1 MATLTSSL
9 YFCEQNLKFP
19 GINQAWSFRMALAA
33 AGTTQTLAL
42 PGLAS
47 NPGQVNVINPV
58 TPYNSP
64 QQGRKFIPYLMCVRD
79 VGSATPGTPGN
90 LSGAGASGG
99 GTVSII
105 DQSQSNAVVAILT
118 APATA
123 SPAQA
128 LLATLT
134 TAPVLTNPY
143 DQLAITYTQP
153 TGATATATGF
163 TVDFFGF
170 WQGGI

>member
-1 MATLTSSL
+1 MATLTSGL
-9 YFCEQNLKFP
+9 YYCEQNLKYP
-19 GINQAWSFRMALAA
+19 GINQAWSFRMALTA
-33 AGTTQTLAL
+33 AGTTQTTPL

-47 NPGQVNVINPV
+47 NPGQITVINAV

-64 QQGRKFIPYLMCVRD
+64 QQGRKFIPFALCVRD
-79 VGSATPGTPGN
+79 VSSAVPATPGN
-90 LSGAGASGG
+90 LSGAGASAG
-99 GTVSII
+99 GTVQII
-105 DQSQSNAVVAILT
+105 DQAQSNAVVATLT

-128 LLATLT
+128 LLTTLT
-134 TAPVLTNPY
+134 TAPVLINPY
-143 DQLAITYTQP
+143 DQLAVTYTQP

-163 TVDFFGF
+163 TLDLFGF